1 MKKPII
7 GISSRPR
14 SLTTSQGDSH
24 AYTLQHTYRDA
35 VVRAGGIPIS
45 LPAVPY
51 EDIDA
56 MLDILDGLVLSGGG
70 DINPEMWG
78 GTLTAAIYGVSDER
92 DTFEV
97 DLIRKAAERKM
108 PTLAICRGMQV
119 VNVAFGG
126 TLIADIPAAVGTEHM
141 LRGDAV
147 LESFQ
152 AVQLERGCRVAEIT
166 GTTSLAVNSI
176 HHQAVDT
183 PGDGFRI
190 VGRADDGVVEAI
202 EHEDAGWPLVA
213 VQWHPEYLDQVDDK
227 HSRLLFEALVTDASP
242 V

>member
-24 AYTLQHTYRDA
+24 AYTLEHTYRDA
-35 VVRAGGIPIS
+35 VVRAGGIPLS
-45 LPAVPY
+45 LPAVPDA
-51 EDIDA
+51 DIDA

-70 DINPEMWG
+70 DINPRVWG
-78 GTLTAAIYGVSDER
+78 GTLTDTICDVSDER

-97 DLIRKAAERKM
+97 SLVRKAADRKL

-141 LRGDAV
+141 VSGDAV

-152 AVQLERGCRVAEIT
+152 AVQLEQGCRVAEIT

-176 HHQAVDT
+176 HHQAVHI

-190 VGRADDGVVEAI
+190 VGHADDGIVEAI